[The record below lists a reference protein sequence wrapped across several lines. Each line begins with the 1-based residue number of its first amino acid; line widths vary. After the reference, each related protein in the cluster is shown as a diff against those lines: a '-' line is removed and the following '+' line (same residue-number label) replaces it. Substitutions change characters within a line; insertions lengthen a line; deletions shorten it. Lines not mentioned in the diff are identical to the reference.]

1 MENSIKFNIKIS
13 PVALLPFLFFAQSCL
28 SFVETKRF
36 DASPIPRAKY
46 LVNSRPSAL
55 SFADPVVV
63 ADRRVLLSL
72 STIPSVVTGP
82 IADQNSTPEAPIPL
96 IAYENDQMPSLDASD
111 DDLMTGPS
119 NMSKSQSIL
128 PAADPFNESSSSGN
142 LNSTDDLLDLFEQST
157 DNRGVRSEYNVIPF
171 IPPFTSAPDNLR
183 VESRATYKKVRK

>member
-1 MENSIKFNIKIS
+1 
-13 PVALLPFLFFAQSCL
+13 
-28 SFVETKRF
+28 
-36 DASPIPRAKY
+36 
-46 LVNSRPSAL
+46 
-55 SFADPVVV
+55 VVV

-72 STIPSVVTGP
+72 STFPSVVTGP
-82 IADQNSTPEAPIPL
+82 ITDQNSTREVPIPL

-111 DDLMTGPS
+111 DDLMTEPS